1 MYPQVKFNLLIFGH
15 ASGCLPDN
23 SLVASRSVIVDGNN
37 NMELK
42 NFANAI
48 PAKTFEYIVFETCF
62 MAGIDV
68 AYEFRD
74 KADYIVAS
82 SARLSRRG
90 LLMLILSIS
99 MNWYMGVQRSLYRK
113 LLIILITRAT
123 ICDRLLYR

>member
-1 MYPQVKFNLLIFGH
+1 MAL
-15 ASGCLPDN
+15 
-23 SLVASRSVIVDGNN
+23 RSVIVDGNDY
-37 NMELK
+37 MELK
-42 NFANAI
+42 DFADAI
-48 PAKTFEYIVFETCF
+48 PDKAFEYIVFETCF

-74 KADYIVAS
+74 KAGYVVAS
-82 SARLSRRG
+82 SARLSRQG
-90 LLMLILSIS
+90 LLMLMLSIS